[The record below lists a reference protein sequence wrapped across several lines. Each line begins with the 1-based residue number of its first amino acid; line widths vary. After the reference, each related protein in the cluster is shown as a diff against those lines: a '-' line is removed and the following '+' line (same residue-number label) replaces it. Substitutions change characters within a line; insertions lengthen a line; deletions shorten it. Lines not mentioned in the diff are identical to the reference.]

1 MTFIPG
7 LDAITGESARWR
19 IPLTPQ
25 QRRVPDWTSVILLR
39 LHQTPT
45 LTS

>member
-1 MTFIPG
+1 MTFTPG
-7 LDAITGESARWR
+7 LDAITGESARR
-19 IPLTPQ
+19 RVPLTPQ
-25 QRRVPDWTSVILLR
+25 QRQGPDWTSVILLR